1 MIFFSDRSE
10 IIHSSDYFLKCHP
23 EQLTN
28 CLKISSDYKGTMRR
42 MAVDGLCRLPPNQAE
57 KKEPVKPENQEES
70 RRNQKQ
76 PGPKGLW

>member
-1 MIFFSDRSE
+1 
-10 IIHSSDYFLKCHP
+10 
-23 EQLTN
+23 
-28 CLKISSDYKGTMRR
+28 MRR
-42 MAVDGLCRLPPNQAE
+42 MAVDGLCNLASSQFQAE